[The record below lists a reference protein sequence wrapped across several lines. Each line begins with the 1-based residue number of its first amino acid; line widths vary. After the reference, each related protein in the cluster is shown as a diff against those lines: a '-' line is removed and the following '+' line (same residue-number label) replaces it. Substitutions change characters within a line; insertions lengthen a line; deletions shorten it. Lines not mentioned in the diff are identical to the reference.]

1 MREDET
7 YRQERPV
14 VYLIGIGMGGED
26 QLTGQAIDR
35 LEGAE
40 AVMGAGRMLG
50 SVEPY
55 IQGKPVLTAYK
66 PSEMVQWLGSF
77 SWTEA
82 ALVLSGD
89 TGFYSGAEAAS
100 KAFIREGWDVEYI
113 PGISSL
119 SYFCARI
126 GRSWQDVYPVSSHGR
141 ECDIPAW
148 VRTHK
153 TCFVLLGGEGGLS
166 ELCRS
171 LVSSGLGH
179 VDLWAGE
186 KLSYR
191 EERILWKRKPAEI
204 LMEEEVH
211 PFGSLA
217 CAIVENPHAV
227 EARIYPELHPRDSD
241 FIRGK
246 TPMTKESVRR
256 LSLETLRIGA
266 DAVCFDIGAGT
277 GSVSVEM
284 GLAIRRQCG
293 EGRVYAIE
301 REPGALELIDANRR
315 KFHGDWSGF
324 HIVAGEAP
332 EALRGLETPTH
343 AFIGGSGGRMKEM
356 IEVLLQMN
364 SKVRIV
370 ANAISLETV
379 TEILECMKKYGFKE
393 GEILQIQASA
403 VEQVGSYHM
412 PKAQNPVYIAV
423 MQHPAEDGEELQWQD
438 L

>member
-1 MREDET
+1 M
-7 YRQERPV
+7 
-14 VYLIGIGMGGED
+14 
-26 QLTGQAIDR
+26 
-35 LEGAE
+35 
-40 AVMGAGRMLG
+40 
-50 SVEPY
+50 
-55 IQGKPVLTAYK
+55 
-66 PSEMVQWLGSF
+66 
-77 SWTEA
+77 
-82 ALVLSGD
+82 
-89 TGFYSGAEAAS
+89 
-100 KAFIREGWDVEYI
+100 
-113 PGISSL
+113 
-119 SYFCARI
+119 
-126 GRSWQDVYPVSSHGR
+126 
-141 ECDIPAW
+141 
-148 VRTHK
+148 
-153 TCFVLLGGEGGLS
+153 
-166 ELCRS
+166 
-171 LVSSGLGH
+171 SSGLGH

-315 KFHGDWSGF
+315 KFHG
-324 HIVAGEAP
+324 E
-332 EALRGLETPTH
+332 
-343 AFIGGSGGRMKEM
+343 IGRAH
-356 IEVLLQMN
+356 V
-364 SKVRIV
+364 
-370 ANAISLETV
+370 
-379 TEILECMKKYGFKE
+379 
-393 GEILQIQASA
+393 
-403 VEQVGSYHM
+403 
-412 PKAQNPVYIAV
+412 
-423 MQHPAEDGEELQWQD
+423 
-438 L
+438 